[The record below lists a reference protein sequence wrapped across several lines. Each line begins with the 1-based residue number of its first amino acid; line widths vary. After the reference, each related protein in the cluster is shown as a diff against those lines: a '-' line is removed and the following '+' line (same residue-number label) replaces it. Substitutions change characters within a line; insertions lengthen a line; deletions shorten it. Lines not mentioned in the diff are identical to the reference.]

1 MTLSPSGTATHE
13 INGDDHLRAVQRL
26 QYLFGNARRWFQGN
40 PRRTMFS
47 RWSVPDGVRHEA
59 RRVIASPGRVLARAF
74 VQDMLPASLRA
85 REVAV
90 LDVGCGSGGASRWLE
105 AAGLRGIYLGI
116 DADDRFDDSPGAAL
130 TREFY
135 CTDAHAFAAGRDFD
149 LIFSNS
155 ALEHIP
161 DDAPL
166 WPRLRGF
173 LRDGGVQIHIV
184 PSRAALL
191 AYLWHGFRQYGPRDI
206 FDRVD
211 SRHTRVYRLGGPA
224 SLALHV
230 GFITVPEV
238 FLRFSLR
245 RRLPRVYG
253 RLLAGA
259 FAADRW
265 LPFGSL
271 MYAVVETSSPPR

>member
-1 MTLSPSGTATHE
+1 MTLTHVPNE
-13 INGDDHLRAVQRL
+13 INGDEPLGVAARL
-26 QYLFGNARRWFQGN
+26 HYLAGNARRWFQRN
-40 PRRTMFS
+40 PRRAMFT
-47 RWSVPDGVRHEA
+47 RWSVPAEVRHEA
-59 RRVIASPGRVLARAF
+59 RRLQASPGRVLARAF
-74 VQDMLPASLRA
+74 VQAMLPAPLRN
-85 REVAV
+85 REVAI
-90 LDVGCGSGGASRWLE
+90 LDIGCGSGGASRWFE

-116 DADDRFDDSPGAAL
+116 DTDDRFDATPGAAL

-135 CTDAHAFAAGRDFD
+135 CTDARDFTAGRDFD

-155 ALEHIP
+155 ALEHVP

-166 WPRLRGF
+166 WSRLRGF
-173 LRDGGVQIHIV
+173 LRDGGTQIHIV

-191 AYLWHGFRQYGPRDI
+191 AYLWHGFRQYGPRDVA
-206 FDRVD
+206 DRVD
-211 SRHTRVYRLGGPA
+211 PHHTRVYRLGGPA

-245 RRLPRVYG
+245 RRAPRLYG
-253 RLLAGA
+253 RLLAAA
-259 FAADRW
+259 FAADRF

-271 MYAVVETSSPPR
+271 MYAVVETVPPRP